1 MVNGVIIVF
10 LIPCAITD
18 LKSKTIPIWWTVVF
32 GISAMIYQIFWKKQK
47 LEAILFSMIIGVTL
61 LVAAKISNQRIGYGD
76 GIIFLI
82 LGLWIGFWDG
92 ISLLFF
98 SLILS
103 SIISVY
109 FIIVRRKG
117 RDYRIPFIPFV
128 TAAYIILE
136 GLGFCQVENSL

>member
-1 MVNGVIIVF
+1 MMNGVIIVF
-10 LIPCAITD
+10 LIPCTITD

-76 GIIFLI
+76 WIIFLI
-82 LGLWIGFWDG
+82 LGLWIGCWDG

-136 GLGFCQVENSL
+136 GTRFLSSWK

>member
-82 LGLWIGFWDG
+82 LGLWI
-92 ISLLFF
+92 
-98 SLILS
+98 
-103 SIISVY
+103 
-109 FIIVRRKG
+109 
-117 RDYRIPFIPFV
+117 
-128 TAAYIILE
+128 
-136 GLGFCQVENSL
+136 

>member
-1 MVNGVIIVF
+1 MMNGVIVVF
-10 LIPCAITD
+10 LIPCTITD

-47 LEAILFSMIIGVTL
+47 LETILFSMIIGVTL

-109 FIIVRRKG
+109 LIIVRRKG

-136 GLGFCQVENSL
+136 GARFLSS

>member
-1 MVNGVIIVF
+1 MYNYGFKIKNDSYLVDSSIWDKCN
-10 LIPCAITD
+10 D
-18 LKSKTIPIWWTVVF
+18 LPD
-32 GISAMIYQIFWKKQK
+32 FWKKQK

-109 FIIVRRKG
+109 LIIVRRKG

-136 GLGFCQVENSL
+136 GARFLSS

>member
-1 MVNGVIIVF
+1 MMNGVIIVF

-47 LEAILFSMIIGVTL
+47 LETILFSMIIGVTL

-109 FIIVRRKG
+109 LIIVRRKG

-136 GLGFCQVENSL
+136 GARFLSS

>member
-1 MVNGVIIVF
+1 MMNGVIIVF

-109 FIIVRRKG
+109 LIIVRRKG

-136 GLGFCQVENSL
+136 GARFFSS

>member
-1 MVNGVIIVF
+1 MVNGVIVVF
-10 LIPCAITD
+10 LIPCTITD

-136 GLGFCQVENSL
+136 GARFLSS

>member
-1 MVNGVIIVF
+1 MMNGVIIVF
-10 LIPCAITD
+10 LIPCTITD

-109 FIIVRRKG
+109 LIIVRRKG
-117 RDYRIPFIPFV
+117 RDYRIPFIAFV

-136 GLGFCQVENSL
+136 GARFLSS

>member
-1 MVNGVIIVF
+1 MMNGVIIVF

-136 GLGFCQVENSL
+136 GARFLSS

>member
-109 FIIVRRKG
+109 LILVRRKG
-117 RDYRIPFIPFV
+117 SDYRIPFIPFV
-128 TAAYIILE
+128 IAAYIILE
-136 GLGFCQVENSL
+136 GARFLSS

>member
-1 MVNGVIIVF
+1 MMNGVIVVF
-10 LIPCAITD
+10 LIPCTITD

-47 LEAILFSMIIGVTL
+47 LETILFSMIIGVTL

-109 FIIVRRKG
+109 LIIVRRKG

-136 GLGFCQVENSL
+136 GTRFLSS

>member
-1 MVNGVIIVF
+1 
-10 LIPCAITD
+10 
-18 LKSKTIPIWWTVVF
+18 
-32 GISAMIYQIFWKKQK
+32 MIYQIFWKKQK

-109 FIIVRRKG
+109 LIIVRRKG

-136 GLGFCQVENSL
+136 GARFLSS

>member
-109 FIIVRRKG
+109 LIIVRRKG

-136 GLGFCQVENSL
+136 GARFLSS

>member
-1 MVNGVIIVF
+1 MMNGVIVVF
-10 LIPCAITD
+10 LIPCTITD

-136 GLGFCQVENSL
+136 GTRFLSS

>member
-1 MVNGVIIVF
+1 MMNGVIGVF
-10 LIPCAITD
+10 LIPCTITD

-109 FIIVRRKG
+109 LIIVRRKG

-136 GLGFCQVENSL
+136 GARFLSS

>member
-1 MVNGVIIVF
+1 MMNGVIVVF
-10 LIPCAITD
+10 LIPCTITD

-136 GLGFCQVENSL
+136 GARFLSS

>member
-1 MVNGVIIVF
+1 MMNGVIVVF
-10 LIPCAITD
+10 LIPCTITD

-109 FIIVRRKG
+109 LVIVRRKG

-136 GLGFCQVENSL
+136 GTRFLSS

>member
-61 LVAAKISNQRIGYGD
+61 LVAAKISIHRIGYGD

-103 SIISVY
+103 SIISAY

-136 GLGFCQVENSL
+136 GTRFLSS

>member
-109 FIIVRRKG
+109 LIIVSRKG
-117 RDYRIPFIPFV
+117 RDYRIPFNPFV

-136 GLGFCQVENSL
+136 GARFLSS

>member
-1 MVNGVIIVF
+1 MMNGVIVVF

-109 FIIVRRKG
+109 LIIVRRKG

-128 TAAYIILE
+128 TAGYIILE
-136 GLGFCQVENSL
+136 GARFLSS

>member
-109 FIIVRRKG
+109 LVIVRRKG

-136 GLGFCQVENSL
+136 GTRFLSS

>member
-1 MVNGVIIVF
+1 MMNGVIIVF
-10 LIPCAITD
+10 LIPCTITD

-136 GLGFCQVENSL
+136 GTRFLSS

>member
-136 GLGFCQVENSL
+136 GARFLSS

>member
-1 MVNGVIIVF
+1 MMNGVIVVF
-10 LIPCAITD
+10 LIPCTITD

-109 FIIVRRKG
+109 LIIVRRKG

-136 GLGFCQVENSL
+136 GARFLSS

>member
-1 MVNGVIIVF
+1 MVNGVIVVF
-10 LIPCAITD
+10 LIPCTITD

-136 GLGFCQVENSL
+136 GTRFLSS

>member
-1 MVNGVIIVF
+1 MMNGVIIVF

-109 FIIVRRKG
+109 LIIVRRKG

-136 GLGFCQVENSL
+136 GARFLSS

>member
-1 MVNGVIIVF
+1 MMNGVIIVF
-10 LIPCAITD
+10 LIPCTITD

-109 FIIVRRKG
+109 LIIVRRKG

-136 GLGFCQVENSL
+136 GTRFLSS

>member
-1 MVNGVIIVF
+1 MMNGVIVVF
-10 LIPCAITD
+10 LIPCTITD

-109 FIIVRRKG
+109 LIIVRRKG

-128 TAAYIILE
+128 TAGYIILE
-136 GLGFCQVENSL
+136 GARFLSS

>member
-10 LIPCAITD
+10 LIPCTITD

-136 GLGFCQVENSL
+136 GTRFLSS

>member
-109 FIIVRRKG
+109 LIIVRRKG

-136 GLGFCQVENSL
+136 GTRFLSS

>member
-109 FIIVRRKG
+109 LIIVRRKG

-128 TAAYIILE
+128 TAAYIIR
-136 GLGFCQVENSL
+136 

>member
-1 MVNGVIIVF
+1 MMNGVIIVF
-10 LIPCAITD
+10 LIPCTITD

-109 FIIVRRKG
+109 LIIVRRKG

-136 GLGFCQVENSL
+136 GARFLSS

>member
-1 MVNGVIIVF
+1 MMNGVIIVF

-109 FIIVRRKG
+109 LIIVRRKG

-136 GLGFCQVENSL
+136 GTRFLSS

>member
-1 MVNGVIIVF
+1 MMNGVIIVF
-10 LIPCAITD
+10 LIPCTITD

-47 LEAILFSMIIGVTL
+47 LETILFSMIIGVTL

-109 FIIVRRKG
+109 LIIVRRKG

-136 GLGFCQVENSL
+136 GARFLSS

>member
-1 MVNGVIIVF
+1 MMNGVIVVF
-10 LIPCAITD
+10 LIPCTITD

-109 FIIVRRKG
+109 LIIVRRKG

-136 GLGFCQVENSL
+136 GTRFLSS

>member
-1 MVNGVIIVF
+1 MMNGVIIVF

-109 FIIVRRKG
+109 LIIVRRKG

-128 TAAYIILE
+128 TAGYIILE
-136 GLGFCQVENSL
+136 GARFLSS

>member
-1 MVNGVIIVF
+1 MMNGVIIVF
-10 LIPCAITD
+10 LIPCTITD

-47 LEAILFSMIIGVTL
+47 LETILFSMIIGVTL

-109 FIIVRRKG
+109 LIIVRRKG

-136 GLGFCQVENSL
+136 GTRFLSS

>member
-117 RDYRIPFIPFV
+117 RDYRIQFIPFV

-136 GLGFCQVENSL
+136 GTRFLSS